1 MIANTEQLF
10 GKHLQQ
16 LLTIDTDY
24 LAKHQKELTDEMR
37 DDFKEMKDRLRTNPD
52 QKRLFD
58 DYGDSYV
65 SGILLLHYK
74 LNQAKELRP
83 ANPKGSTKK
92 TTEDIAIKYAYISNE
107 LDLSKNTFKEAIAKK
122 HYRKNE
128 CWINTLM
135 DIYGDTLLSK
145 DKQRYRLTREKL
157 LQIIGRTEE
166 TIANGLT
173 IQEME
178 PFFVKFRLQVR
189 IFDACYNCIYEYD
202 PPFRNHHNKV
212 LYCLAKNNHIYTLNY
227 NIKSLEQIRNDI
239 DEEEEDDEQAMTVR
253 ASSDYRI
260 VEDRNTEY
268 CRMIQNIDNILA
280 IIKEVAKKNN
290 RGKLMGRIPKTKPY
304 I

>member
-1 MIANTEQLF
+1 
-10 GKHLQQ
+10 
-16 LLTIDTDY
+16 
-24 LAKHQKELTDEMR
+24 
-37 DDFKEMKDRLRTNPD
+37 
-52 QKRLFD
+52 LFD

-74 LNQAKELRP
+74 LNQAKKLKP

-92 TTEDIAIKYAYISNE
+92 TTENIAIKYAYISNE

-178 PFFVKFRLQVR
+178 PFFVKFRL
-189 IFDACYNCIYEYD
+189 
-202 PPFRNHHNKV
+202 
-212 LYCLAKNNHIYTLNY
+212 
-227 NIKSLEQIRNDI
+227 
-239 DEEEEDDEQAMTVR
+239 
-253 ASSDYRI
+253 ASSD
-260 VEDRNTEY
+260 
-268 CRMIQNIDNILA
+268 L
-280 IIKEVAKKNN
+280 
-290 RGKLMGRIPKTKPY
+290 
-304 I
+304 